1 MKNEKT
7 DHKTILVIVI
17 GLLVISFIF
26 KIYNLV
32 YIATGIGFLSLLSDK
47 LSEYIIYIWMKIA
60 EILGW
65 INTRILLGLVFYIFV
80 FPFSIIFKMITKNPL
95 ALKKTGKETNYVARN
110 HKYDKKDL
118 ENIW

>member
-1 MKNEKT
+1 MKNEKA

-17 GLLVISFIF
+17 GLLVISFVF
-26 KIYNLV
+26 KISSLV

-47 LSEYIIYIWMKIA
+47 LTEYILFIWMKIA
-60 EILGW
+60 EVLGW
-65 INTRILLGLVFYIFV
+65 INTRILLALVFYIFV

-95 ALKKTGKETNYVARN
+95 ALKKSSYASNYVERN